1 MTREGELDAA
11 RRRIAAL
18 ESELAALRS
27 ATPDADGV
35 AAELRAR
42 LGEVGAASVLAAPPE
57 HTALLE
63 QIVRTA
69 MHVLNARAGSLYLLD
84 EERDELIFEVALG
97 ERAAP
102 LRGQRVPLGQGVAG
116 WVAATGQA
124 LAVADVQR
132 DPRWSQEIGRTVG
145 YLPRTMLA
153 IPLLLRDDVLGV
165 LQLLDKGGGEPF
177 AAADMATLG
186 LFGQQAAVAI
196 DQSRTVHQL
205 SRLVRGLLADLEA
218 PGDLDARA
226 AAFVAEVEGSAEYR
240 RTLALAALVG
250 QIARRGDAGRELA
263 LEVTGAIAKYLQA
276 QPSATW

>member
-1 MTREGELDAA
+1 MTGESELDAA

-18 ESELAALRS
+18 EAEVAALRA

-42 LGEVGAASVLAAPPE
+42 LAEVGAASVLAAPPE
-57 HTALLE
+57 HTELLE

-97 ERAAP
+97 ERATP

-124 LAVADVQR
+124 LAVADVQQ

-145 YLPRTMLA
+145 YMPRTMLA

-165 LQLLDKGGGEPF
+165 L
-177 AAADMATLG
+177 
-186 LFGQQAAVAI
+186 
-196 DQSRTVHQL
+196 
-205 SRLVRGLLADLEA
+205 
-218 PGDLDARA
+218 
-226 AAFVAEVEGSAEYR
+226 
-240 RTLALAALVG
+240 
-250 QIARRGDAGRELA
+250 
-263 LEVTGAIAKYLQA
+263 
-276 QPSATW
+276 